1 MSEYTFTLKHRAS
14 TGRYYANIYDP
25 STRWRTNLSLLTTDR
40 SVARQRI
47 SRWERMAAREE
58 WDPREG
64 RPREDATPP
73 WSEAAQK
80 FLSVYKKDVRPS
92 TWKQMRSA
100 LDAFGRIVGPDT
112 PVGSIRSGDCLAY
125 LQSLTSRK
133 ADAPPGSASEA
144 TRRARYAQIR
154 RAMAHMVRE
163 GWMKQNAMAE
173 LDRPQSRRD
182 TFHVLTPADAARLV
196 QAVRVDVEQHDHRD
210 GRVMYA
216 YALELAL
223 TTGCRA
229 RELTH
234 LTWGRVDTRAL
245 ESVAPAAPKP
255 SDIAT
260 IRIDE
265 TNEEAECGAWQP
277 KTPESIR
284 KILVYPRGTAVL
296 AALWHRQTPE
306 EQADPARCVLRGAG
320 LDHRMRYGELQRLV
334 QIYTQDAGLRPERDV
349 SMHDMRHTWFS
360 WLLNDLG
367 LARKVPAI
375 SKMGG
380 HSNIER
386 TWKYVRVGSEA
397 GRDAVYESLDLTSP
411 SGREDE
417 VRAWLTRAPV
427 MHQTEPV
434 PSPRATPS
442 DMGL

>member
-1 MSEYTFTLKHRAS
+1 MSEYTFTLQHRS
-14 TGRYYANIYDP
+14 GTGRYYANIYDAA
-25 STRWRTNLSLLTTDR
+25 TGWRTNLSLLTTDR

-64 RPREDATPP
+64 RPREDASPP
-73 WSEAAQK
+73 WSEAARK
-80 FLSVYKKDVRPS
+80 FLAVYKKDVRPS

-100 LDAFGRIVGPDT
+100 LDAFGDIVGPDT

-182 TFHVLTPADAARLV
+182 TFHVLTPADATRLV
-196 QAVRVDVEQHDHRD
+196 QAVRVDVEENTHLS
-210 GRVMYA
+210 GRKMYA

-245 ESVAPAAPKP
+245 EAIDPAAPKP
-255 SDIAT
+255 TDIAT

-265 TNEEAECGAWQP
+265 TDEDAECGAWKP

-284 KILVYPRGTAVL
+284 EILVYPRGTAVL
-296 AALWHRQTPE
+296 AALWQQQSSNE
-306 EQADPARCVLRGAG
+306 DPAPTRCVLRGSSAQN
-320 LDHRMRYGELQRLV
+320 RMGYNELQRLV
-334 QIYTQDAGLRPERDV
+334 QIYTERAGLRPERDV

-427 MHQTEPV
+427 MHQVEP
-434 PSPRATPS
+434 TPQRS
-442 DMGL
+442 STAADLGL